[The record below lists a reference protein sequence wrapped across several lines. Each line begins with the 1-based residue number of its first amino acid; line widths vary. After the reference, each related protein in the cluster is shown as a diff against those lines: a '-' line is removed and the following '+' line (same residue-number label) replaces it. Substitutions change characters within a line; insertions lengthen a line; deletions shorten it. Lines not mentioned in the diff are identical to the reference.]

1 MSGHM
6 KGAQMAKHRAR
17 TAKGGTNTVTTHP
30 DPVVNLSDQLFAL
43 WNADDASQ
51 IEYSSEPAW
60 ERAGSDIEQQFG
72 DWQAAVATL
81 ISYTQATSPA
91 GALVQLALALD
102 ELDSMLSV
110 DVCGAEERQ
119 VRQLRGVDEHRIER
133 LIRSAMRAVQKS
145 LGTDFESVR
154 GIVQLYASDNDENW
168 LDDVPKW
175 AEQGRVARQSEG
187 G

>member
-1 MSGHM
+1 MT
-6 KGAQMAKHRAR
+6 KTKTRA
-17 TAKGGTNTVTTHP
+17 AKGGTNTVTTHP

-60 ERAGSDIEQQFG
+60 ERAGSDIQQQFG
-72 DWQAAVATL
+72 DWQQAVATI
-81 ISYTQATSPA
+81 ISYTHATSPA

-145 LGTDFESVR
+145 LGTEFESVR
-154 GIVQLYASDNDENW
+154 GILKIYASDNEESW

-175 AEQGRVARQSEG
+175 AQEGWVARQREG

>member
-1 MSGHM
+1 MT
-6 KGAQMAKHRAR
+6 KTKTRA
-17 TAKGGTNTVTTHP
+17 AKGGTNTVTTHP

-60 ERAGSDIEQQFG
+60 ERAGSDIQQQFG

-81 ISYTQATSPA
+81 ISYTPATSLA
-91 GALVQLALALD
+91 GAAVQMAIALD
-102 ELDSMLSV
+102 ALDSLLSMIV
-110 DVCGAEERQ
+110 PAEEERQ
-119 VRQLRGVDEHRIER
+119 LRQLRDVDEYLIER
-133 LIRSAMRAVQKS
+133 LIRSALRAVQKS
-145 LGTDFESVR
+145 LGTEFESVR
-154 GIVQLYASDNDENW
+154 GILKIYASDNDENW